1 VGVGLTGDAVI
12 VDVVHRPIGVPV
24 LGADDRIAIAPD
36 FAERLAVG
44 AIDRVGRAPFLAG
57 DAVDHQLVGA
67 VVVVGPGLRHA
78 VGIAGAHL
86 LAVGVHHLVVGV
98 GLTGDAVIVD
108 VVHRPIGVPVL
119 GAGESVAL

>member
-1 VGVGLTGDAVI
+1 
-12 VDVVHRPIGVPV
+12 
-24 LGADDRIAIAPD
+24 
-36 FAERLAVG
+36 
-44 AIDRVGRAPFLAG
+44 DRVGRAPFLAG

-119 GAGESVAL
+119 GADDRVAIAPDFAERLAVGAIDRVGRAPFLAGDAVDHQLVGAVVVVGPGL